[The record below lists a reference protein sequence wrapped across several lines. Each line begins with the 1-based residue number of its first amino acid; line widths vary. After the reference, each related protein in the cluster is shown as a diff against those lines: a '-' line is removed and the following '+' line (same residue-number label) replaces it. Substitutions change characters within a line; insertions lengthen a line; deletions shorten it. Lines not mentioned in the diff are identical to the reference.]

1 MKAKLRVDRAKNVRI
16 VGRGMLFRPLRGV
29 EITRSRNVHVEGIT
43 VVNPQHYTIM
53 AEKAGR

>member
-16 VGRGMLFRPLRGV
+16 VGRGMLFQPLRGV

-43 VVNPQHYTIM
+43 VVNPQHYTILGG
-53 AEKAGR
+53 ESR